1 MQTGGEAGI
10 RSRQVSAKHRFAIF
24 CSVASR
30 HLDPRD
36 CGYPE
41 DTPAVE
47 PYGFSSLAGRY
58 SMRKH
63 GVRGSIMYWR
73 RGRDSNPGYRLTR
86 HNGFRDR
93 RIQPLCHLSAK
104 SRNYATRRSWICS
117 GIGKASEG
125 SSGARDSSAARP
137 SSLWAVRASAEGI
150 RLCVRR
156 SRSVNSLRGPHRGRV
171 IDKSGGEAGI
181 RTLDTLLAHTRF
193 PIVLLRPA
201 RTPLRV
207 QRLQSAT
214 QKYKPKPRNSS
225 TGS

>member
-1 MQTGGEAGI
+1 MRHPELVGADLDPPARCTRGNPVRQAYATHVLCATDICNKVNGGEAGI
-10 RSRQVSAKHRFAIF
+10 RSRQVSAKHRYAIF

-30 HLDPRD
+30 HLDPRG

-104 SRNYATRRSWICS
+104 SRNYATRRS
-117 GIGKASEG
+117 
-125 SSGARDSSAARP
+125 
-137 SSLWAVRASAEGI
+137 V
-150 RLCVRR
+150 
-156 SRSVNSLRGPHRGRV
+156 
-171 IDKSGGEAGI
+171 
-181 RTLDTLLAHTRF
+181 
-193 PIVLLRPA
+193 
-201 RTPLRV
+201 
-207 QRLQSAT
+207 
-214 QKYKPKPRNSS
+214 
-225 TGS
+225 

>member
-1 MQTGGEAGI
+1 MRHPELVGADLDPPARCTRGNPVRQAYATHVLCATDICNKVNGGEAGI

-30 HLDPRD
+30 HLDPRG

-58 SMRKH
+58 SMCKH
-63 GVRGSIMYWR
+63 GVRGSI
-73 RGRDSNPGYRLTR
+73 
-86 HNGFRDR
+86 
-93 RIQPLCHLSAK
+93 
-104 SRNYATRRSWICS
+104 
-117 GIGKASEG
+117 
-125 SSGARDSSAARP
+125 
-137 SSLWAVRASAEGI
+137 
-150 RLCVRR
+150 
-156 SRSVNSLRGPHRGRV
+156 
-171 IDKSGGEAGI
+171 KSGGEAGI

-207 QRLQSAT
+207 QRLRSAT
-214 QKYKPKPRNSS
+214 QKYKPKQRNSS